1 MFELPSKKQDFSR
14 PPICSPFLGA
24 GSPNFGAF
32 YGSSIVGTYKVCST
46 ELFDFI
52 IANSHKAVSPVVR
65 VLLTVS
71 PKWRRRR

>member
-14 PPICSPFLGA
+14 PPHTVLICSAFLEA

-32 YGSSIVGTYKVCST
+32 YGSSIVGTYKVYST

-65 VLLTVS
+65 LLLTVS
-71 PKWRRRR
+71 PK